1 MFVNP
6 IISRNFSYISYLLL
20 AVLFVG
26 LAGCDAAP
34 STFAPKGAAAAQI
47 SRLWWIMFGV
57 GTAVYLVVMG
67 LLLLG
72 LIRPGIRLPFSLNG
86 RRLVVVGGLI
96 IPLIILIV
104 IYGFTL
110 GTLSALGAEKN
121 QGTLTVE
128 VIGHQ
133 WWWEVRYP
141 DQQIT
146 TANEIHV
153 PVGQPVTLKLTS
165 DDVIHSFWVPE
176 LHGKSDM
183 IPGRVNNFWLQADEP
198 GEFWG
203 LCAEFC
209 GTQHAKML
217 FVVVAEP
224 QEQFDQWLAQQQQPA
239 AAPAT
244 ELAQQ
249 GLDVF
254 IEADC
259 GRCHAIQGTD
269 ATGDFGPDLT
279 HFASRLT
286 LGAGAV
292 RNSEG
297 ALAGWVVDP
306 HGVKPGNLMP
316 SADISGPE
324 LQALLAYLESL
335 E

>member
-1 MFVNP
+1 MFVSS
-6 IISRNFSYISYLLL
+6 IISRKFLHILIIVAFLWL
-20 AVLFVG
+20 VG
-26 LAGCDAAP
+26 CQAAP
-34 STFAPKGAAAAQI
+34 STFTPKGTAAAQI
-47 SRLWWIMFGV
+47 GRLWWILLGT

-67 LLLLG
+67 LMLLG
-72 LIRPGIRLPFSLNG
+72 LFRPGTRLPFALNG
-86 RRLVVVGGLI
+86 RRLIIVGGLI

-110 GTLSALGAEKN
+110 TTLNALAPEKN
-121 QGTLTVE
+121 QGLLTVE

-141 DQQIT
+141 DQQVT
-146 TANEIHV
+146 TANEIHI
-153 PVGQPVTLKLTS
+153 PVGQPVTLKLAS

-176 LHGKSDM
+176 LHGKRDL
-183 IPGRVNNFWLQADEP
+183 IPGRVNDFWLQADEP
-198 GEFWG
+198 GEYWG

-224 QEQFDQWLAQQQQPA
+224 QAQFDQWLSQQQQPA
-239 AAPAT
+239 TAPAS
-244 ELAQQ
+244 ELSQQ

-254 IEADC
+254 IDADC
-259 GRCHAIQGTD
+259 DSCHTISGID

-292 RNSEG
+292 RNTKG

-306 HGVKPGNLMP
+306 HGIKPGNLMP
-316 SADISGPE
+316 SSDVSGPE

>member
-1 MFVNP
+1 MRSK
-6 IISRNFSYISYLLL
+6 ISKIFPKFILLPL
-20 AVLFVG
+20 AAL
-26 LAGCDAAP
+26 LIGCEAAP
-34 STFAPKGAAAAQI
+34 STFAPKGPAAEQI
-47 SRLWWIMFGV
+47 SQLWWVMFGM
-57 GTAVYLVVMG
+57 GTAVYIVVMG
-67 LLLLG
+67 LMLLALFRRQKPAFLTG
-72 LIRPGIRLPFSLNG
+72 NG
-86 RRLVVVGGLI
+86 RRLIVVGGLI
-96 IPLIILIV
+96 VPVIILIV
-104 IYGFTL
+104 VYGFTL
-110 GTLSALGAEKN
+110 STLSALSPGQQESN
-121 QGTLTVE
+121 LTIE
-128 VIGHQ
+128 VTGHQ

-146 TANEIHV
+146 TANEIHI
-153 PVGQPVTLKLTS
+153 PVGEPVSFKLAS

-176 LHGKSDM
+176 LHGKLDM
-183 IPGRVNNFWLQADEP
+183 IPGRVNDFWLQADEP
-198 GEFWG
+198 GEYWG

-224 QEQFDQWLAQQQQPA
+224 ADQFNQWIADQQQPA

-244 ELAQQ
+244 SLTQQ
-249 GLDVF
+249 GFDVF

-259 GRCHAIQGTD
+259 GRCHAIAGTD

-279 HFASRLT
+279 HLASRLT

-292 RNSEG
+292 RNTQG

-316 SADISGPE
+316 SADISGE
-324 LQALLAYLESL
+324 DLQALLAYLESL